1 MTEARNI
8 WKRLA
13 LPNFITARGP
23 QFCSDR
29 TEGIRSLTIYEFD
42 QAKISE
48 AIRFASK
55 EMVTYRGVEGFA
67 CSVSPW
73 IDVRK
78 AMKALS

>member
-8 WKRLA
+8 WKRIA
-13 LPNFITARGP
+13 LPDFITARGP
-23 QFCSDR
+23 HFCSDR
-29 TEGIRSLTIYEFD
+29 TEGIRSLTMYEFD

-48 AIRFASK
+48 AIQFASK
-55 EMVTYRGVEGFA
+55 SMVTDRGVEGFT
-67 CSVSPW
+67 CSASPW